1 MHERGILY
9 WKQQSRADASGARRR
24 SVDAFCL
31 SRCFSRAKGVFGEP
45 LFLPLVRLKGVFQQQ
60 NSLCELVCLQAIRFY
75 LSEATTSGETT
86 KKLKSGWRGR
96 IAAWPLETQAFRFLL
111 FCLFYFFAAWP
122 DVGSAEAR
130 SCFLDLS
137 GVWLVARGIHVKLG
151 QIDLVV
157 FFLVFCL
164 ICWI

>member
-1 MHERGILY
+1 MVPEEEVLMRFV
-9 WKQQSRADASGARRR
+9 SR
-24 SVDAFCL
+24 VVFPEPE
-31 SRCFSRAKGVFGEP
+31 VFGES

-96 IAAWPLETQAFRFLL
+96 SAAWPLETQAFRFLV

-137 GVWLVARGIHVKLG
+137 GV
-151 QIDLVV
+151 
-157 FFLVFCL
+157 
-164 ICWI
+164 